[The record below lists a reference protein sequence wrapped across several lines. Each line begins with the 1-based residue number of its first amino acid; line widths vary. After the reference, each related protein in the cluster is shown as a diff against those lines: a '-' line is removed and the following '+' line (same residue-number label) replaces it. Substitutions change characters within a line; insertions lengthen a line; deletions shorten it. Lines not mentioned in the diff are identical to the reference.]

1 MPDSPLNP
9 SECLVGAP
17 TRFAKLNLKSLAS
30 ALCKYC
36 IPGVGTAHVFSQR
49 TFAVK
54 GINRNHSW

>member
-17 TRFAKLNLKSLAS
+17 MRFAKLNLKSLAS

-49 TFAVK
+49 TNEKNFCC
-54 GINRNHSW
+54 